1 MYTEAQKKT
10 LEMIS
15 KIGIIP
21 VIAIDDAAKAVPLA
35 RALVAGGLP
44 AAEVTFRTAAAED
57 AIKAIAAEVPEML
70 LGAGTVITD
79 EQADRA
85 LAAGCTFLVSPGFIP
100 ELTQAVTITE
110 GVTYEVSGNK
120 SQILRCKSPEDM
132 QSVGE
137 ADVNVFGNAM
147 IIRIPLKALGLS
159 EHNYQ
164 VEFKVT
170 DNVQNMIGDPLN
182 LYSTGDAAPIGSL
195 NFSFGY

>member
-1 MYTEAQKKT
+1 MNLWLKT
-10 LEMIS
+10 
-15 KIGIIP
+15 
-21 VIAIDDAAKAVPLA
+21 ADAEGDLM
-35 RALVAGGLP
+35 GGY
-44 AAEVTFRTAAAED
+44 EFV
-57 AIKAIAAEVPEML
+57 VN
-70 LGAGTVITD
+70 
-79 EQADRA
+79 
-85 LAAGCTFLVSPGFIP
+85 
-100 ELTQAVTITE
+100 
-110 GVTYEVSGNK
+110 YEVSGSK
-120 SQILRCKSPEDM
+120 SQILRCKSAEDM

-159 EHNYQ
+159 ANNYQ